1 MLPAGGQTT
10 PMTYEAN
17 GKQYVVVYAGAVF
30 SWKRPAGNE
39 AARPAGVNRSET
51 GCTDDGPAM
60 VMRGTMQETAD
71 GQARRSSERFTLNLV
86 AEGGDESGAGYSVLV
101 HNLSAS
107 GMLIE
112 TDAALAVGRRFRI
125 ALPEAEQ
132 VVATVVWNSERLFG
146 CRFDAPLGQSV
157 LSATRLR
164 NPLPS
169 EFDPSRLAL
178 RSGIALGLRIRGL
191 REAQGLSLSALAR
204 KAGLSKPSIW
214 AWEAGK
220 SVPRRKNL
228 DALAAALDVPA
239 DDITNGDAAVPP
251 TPGSADAGDLGS
263 LREEIDAS
271 KRRIAQAAGVPL
283 ASVKIAIEL

>member
-1 MLPAGGQTT
+1 MLDHPSSAASLGTFRSAEKATAGS
-10 PMTYEAN
+10 
-17 GKQYVVVYAGAVF
+17 K
-30 SWKRPAGNE
+30 
-39 AARPAGVNRSET
+39 AARLAGVNRSER

-60 VMRGTMQETAD
+60 VMRGTMQKTAD
-71 GQARRSSERFTLNLV
+71 GPARRSSERFTLNLV
-86 AEGGDESGAGYSVLV
+86 AEGGDDGGAGYPVLV

-112 TDAALAVGRRFRI
+112 TAADLAIGRQFRI
-125 ALPEAEQ
+125 ALPESGQ
-132 VVATVVWNSERLFG
+132 VAATVVWNSERLFG
-146 CRFDAPLGQSV
+146 CRFDAPLSQSV
-157 LSATRLR
+157 LSAARLR

-204 KAGLSKPSIW
+204 KAGISKPSIW

-220 SVPRRKNL
+220 SLPRRKNL
-228 DALAAALDVPA
+228 EALAAALDVPV
-239 DDITNGDAAVPP
+239 DDITNGDTSGPP
-251 TPGSADAGDLGS
+251 APGGADAGDLGS